1 MLSGRELKIYNFD
14 EGLFVMKLKQ
24 IMNQKMPYYGLHN
37 QDHVV
42 ALSRDRM
49 YVNMMNLQNGDC
61 VATFKV
67 NSPHVSHH
75 PLQIKMCSK
84 PLKTFCRSTPLHL
97 APSFFIALCLFTAVS
112 A

>member
-1 MLSGRELKIYNFD
+1 MITEMPTIKKPTVHCLQMPPFLPWQVLSGRELKIYNFD

-67 NSPHVSHH
+67 SPR
-75 PLQIKMCSK
+75 
-84 PLKTFCRSTPLHL
+84 TSTID
-97 APSFFIALCLFTAVS
+97 AIFFFF
-112 A
+112 

>member
-67 NSPHVSHH
+67 GHI
-75 PLQIKMCSK
+75 QQRDRRGEM
-84 PLKTFCRSTPLHL
+84 
-97 APSFFIALCLFTAVS
+97 ACLVI
-112 A
+112 